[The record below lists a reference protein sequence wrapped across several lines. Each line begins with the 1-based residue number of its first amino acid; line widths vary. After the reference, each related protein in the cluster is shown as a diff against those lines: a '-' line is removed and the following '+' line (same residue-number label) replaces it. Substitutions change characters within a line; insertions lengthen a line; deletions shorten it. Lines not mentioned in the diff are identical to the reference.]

1 MPYLHQMFEDELMDE
16 ETYKTIYDFITL
28 DNFRS
33 GEYEGN
39 RFLFRKIDR
48 TYVQV
53 EDLVAFENTGKRQIQ
68 GFQANH
74 LAAELEHYWKVR
86 KDS

>member
-53 EDLVAFENTGKRQIQ
+53 EDLVAFENTGKRRIE
-68 GFQANH
+68 GFNVLQ
-74 LAAELEHYWKVR
+74 LKAALEAYGK
-86 KDS
+86 

>member
-1 MPYLHQMFEDELMDE
+1 MDFLKQFLE
-16 ETYKTIYDFITL
+16 SEVMDNETYKTIYDFITL
-28 DNFRS
+28 PNFRS

-39 RFLFRKIDR
+39 QYIIRKLDLSYIQID
-48 TYVQV
+48 
-53 EDLVAFENTGKRQIQ
+53 DSVAFENTGKRQIQ

-74 LAAELEHYWKVR
+74 LSAELEHYWKVR